1 MVPGRCHVPG
11 MRQLGR
17 GPGARIPCYSRHA
30 APPDNDPGLLNL
42 LPTAAS
48 VLPAVPARIKQALL
62 AAFQI

>member
-30 APPDNDPGLLNL
+30 APPDNDP
-42 LPTAAS
+42 S